1 MRMLRNKSLSWET
14 QKGPPIH
21 SNLLLT
27 CCLYFNQKIMHQP
40 NHEHPK
46 WRFKR
51 WHPRTKL
58 LCTCNTVHDSNDTKL
73 IHLTYPTASRR
84 PPELIYLEPYSNL
97 YLVRCWM
104 CLEDLSFPVAPWPP
118 WPHVELVFCP
128 NFNENVQFLKPGWSM
143 DSYTPLC
150 IRMYAQWVDLR

>member
-46 WRFKR
+46 WQFKR
-51 WHPRTKL
+51 WHPRKITL
-58 LCTCNTVHDSNDTKL
+58 HMQHSTWYQWYQTHPFDIS
-73 IHLTYPTASRR
+73 TASRR

-104 CLEDLSFPVAPWPP
+104 CLEDLSFPLAPWPP